1 MLNID
6 LIDELY
12 ESLSK
17 EEQQNLIVLLFK
29 RSKQTMNYFRRTKD
43 ISLSKLE
50 ILADYFH
57 KPLDYFRAEN
67 CGSKSTNILNDLDSS
82 LNNHTDIL
90 LENKYLR
97 KDLKRLEEA
106 LKDKEELINV
116 SRKYIRVLEDNF
128 GIPEQKGMAD
138 IG

>member
-6 LIDELY
+6 LIDNLY
-12 ESLSK
+12 NTLPK
-17 EEQQNLIVLLFK
+17 EEQQKLIMLLFK

-57 KPLDYFRAEN
+57 KPLDYFRAESN
-67 CGSKSTNILNDLDSS
+67 EGCTNSGNDLLNSS
-82 LNNHTDIL
+82 VINHTDIL

-97 KDLKRLEEA
+97 KINERLEEA
-106 LKDKEELINV
+106 IKDKEEIIKI
-116 SRKYIRVLEDNF
+116 SRKYIRALEDTS
-128 GIPEQKGMAD
+128 GITIEN
-138 IG
+138 